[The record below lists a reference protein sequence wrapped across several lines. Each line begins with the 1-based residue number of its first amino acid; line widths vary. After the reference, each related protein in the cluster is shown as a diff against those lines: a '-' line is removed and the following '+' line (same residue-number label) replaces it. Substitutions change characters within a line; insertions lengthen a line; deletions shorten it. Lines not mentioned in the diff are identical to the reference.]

1 MLLPSA
7 LLSSF
12 LFTLVAAAPNK
23 KITLESQTLE
33 ARAEND
39 QYKWQEWKFGDRS
52 GYLLLATHG
61 LSGNNMWRST
71 VYTRQNAELL
81 RWKTT
86 SINAFIL
93 EQYGSEELA
102 EGNGRRSICPPDER
116 PGSDMRRQEV

>member
-39 QYKWQEWKFGDRS
+39 REAKVLPPSAYKSCVCSSE
-52 GYLLLATHG
+52 
-61 LSGNNMWRST
+61 
-71 VYTRQNAELL
+71 
-81 RWKTT
+81 
-86 SINAFIL
+86 IL
-93 EQYGSEELA
+93 Y
-102 EGNGRRSICPPDER
+102 R
-116 PGSDMRRQEV
+116 V